1 MDRDG
6 EGRKKSGSDKQGSE
20 GERKKGEREREGASG
35 GSLGLR
41 IVADLCPPSLID
53 LLLSL
58 AWRTEYRM
66 CA

>member
-20 GERKKGEREREGASG
+20 GERKEGREREGASG